1 VCASGVMGNFVVVFD
16 PREPALRLYCFA
28 ADGQLADRAR
38 VPLPYPCAIH
48 DFALTPRHAVFY
60 LSPHLLDVA
69 ALRAGRTTLG
79 ALYWQPDRGSRL
91 LLVARDGGAAT
102 EVPIGR
108 GYCLHLVNAFEAAG
122 RLTAD
127 VIEFDQPVYGEYLV
141 PDLFTTV
148 GPGRPVRYV
157 VDVA

>member
-1 VCASGVMGNFVVVFD
+1 HSLPSFPTRRSSDLFSAHPKFDSATGEIVNFGVWFD
-16 PREPALRLYCFA
+16 PREPALHLYCSA
-28 ADGQLADRAR
+28 ANGQLADRAR

-91 LLVARDGGAAT
+91 LLVARESG
-102 EVPIGR
+102 
-108 GYCLHLVNAFEAAG
+108 
-122 RLTAD
+122 
-127 VIEFDQPVYGEYLV
+127 
-141 PDLFTTV
+141 
-148 GPGRPVRYV
+148 
-157 VDVA
+157 